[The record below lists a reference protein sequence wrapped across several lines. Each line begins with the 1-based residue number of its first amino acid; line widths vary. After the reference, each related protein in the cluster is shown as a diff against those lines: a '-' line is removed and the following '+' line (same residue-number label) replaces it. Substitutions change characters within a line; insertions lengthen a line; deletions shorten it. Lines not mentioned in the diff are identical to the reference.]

1 MESKNNNNNVAIVTG
16 ASSGFGVDYANE
28 ILKKYLD
35 IDEIWLIARREDRLM
50 KLSTEL
56 IDLRKRMKSSIL
68 PIIIVA
74 DLTNKDD
81 LLVLKRKVSTE
92 KPNIK
97 ILINN
102 AGFGKVGR
110 FADLDIDNMLNM
122 IDLNVKAVVALT
134 HYCLPFMKESSKVIN
149 VSSSAAFM
157 PLPFFNIYAATKAFV
172 LNFSYALKVE
182 LEKKKITVIAVSP
195 GPAETEFFEIQGSVS
210 TRGAKIAKSIDVVK
224 LSLKDL
230 DERKFV
236 SVYGWQMKLVNILS
250 GIIPRSIM
258 TRIAGKVKGID

>member
-1 MESKNNNNNVAIVTG
+1 MKSNNIAIVTG
-16 ASSGFGVDYANE
+16 ASSGFGVDYAKE
-28 ILKKYLD
+28 ILKKYRD
-35 IDEIWLIARREDRLM
+35 INEIWLIARREGRL
-50 KLSTEL
+50 KVLSEEL
-56 IDLRKRMKSSIL
+56 INLRKKIGSSIL

-81 LLVLKRKVSTE
+81 LLVLKKKIFNE

-102 AGFGKVGR
+102 AGFGKVGK
-110 FADLDIDNMLNM
+110 FSDLDIDNMLNM

-134 HYCLPFMKESSKVIN
+134 HYSLPFMKEGSKVIN

-157 PLPFFNIYAATKAFV
+157 PLPFFNIYAATKTFV

-182 LEKKKITVIAVSP
+182 LEKKKIVVIAVSP

-236 SVYGWQMKLVNILS
+236 SVYGWQMKLVNFLS
-250 GIIPRSIM
+250 GIIPRSLM
-258 TRIAGKVKGID
+258 TRLAGKVKGID